1 MSADDAGT
9 GPGVG
14 AVVVDARGLRCPLP
28 VIRLAAAARDL
39 PAGTLVTVLSTD
51 PAARH
56 DVPAWARMRGHSTV
70 GETDTDT
77 ETDTETDA
85 DTAVAGSTGDE
96 GAGTTPTTPTTPT
109 TWSLTVR
116 LGATS

>member
-1 MSADDAGT
+1 MSAEGSGA
-9 GPGVG
+9 GPGVDG
-14 AVVVDARGLRCPLP
+14 VVVDARGLRCPLP
-28 VIRLAAAARDL
+28 VIRLAAASRDL

-56 DVPAWARMRGHSTV
+56 DVPAWARMRGHAAV
-70 GETDTDT
+70 GETETPATD
-77 ETDTETDA
+77 EAEEP
-85 DTAVAGSTGDE
+85 GDD
-96 GAGTTPTTPTTPT
+96 GPAPR

>member
-9 GPGVG
+9 DAGMDAGTD

-28 VIRLAAAARDL
+28 VIRLAAASRDL

-56 DVPAWARMRGHSTV
+56 DVPAWARMRGHATV
-70 GETDTDT
+70 GEA
-77 ETDTETDA
+77 ETAAE
-85 DTAVAGSTGDE
+85 GDR
-96 GAGTTPTTPTTPT
+96 T

-116 LGATS
+116 LGAGS